1 MAASSEWEDVHL
13 TPGGW
18 VDGSYKHDFQ
28 GVTEVERPADAVL
41 TVTRRVHVASTFS
54 SPDISETEVP
64 HTNDAALIA
73 ELKAKYGKPTFG
85 C

>member
-1 MAASSEWEDVHL
+1 MAASREWEDVHL

-28 GVTEVERPADAVL
+28 PVTEVPRPSNAVL
-41 TVTRRVHVASTFS
+41 TVTRRVHVAALLAK
-54 SPDISETEVP
+54 PDISETEVA
-64 HTNDAALIA
+64 HTSDTALIA